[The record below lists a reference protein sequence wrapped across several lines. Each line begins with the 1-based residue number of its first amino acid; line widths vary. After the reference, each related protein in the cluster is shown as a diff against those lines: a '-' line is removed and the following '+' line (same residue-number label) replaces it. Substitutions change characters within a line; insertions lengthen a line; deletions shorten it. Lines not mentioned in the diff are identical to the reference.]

1 MQNWIATCTLP
12 HKDCVVQSSIE
23 ATVPSPCFG
32 KRCAR
37 SSLVKGKIDWTMT
50 SLKIYWELSISPSS
64 LFSESSLS
72 DVLLSKER
80 RWWVTKRMQ
89 KNVDCRRCVKAWLS
103 WNMAGH
109 ISAPVSLEWFPPSF
123 KNRLKRID
131 LGKMMI
137 DLFFFQTP
145 WLNQKCWHLQ
155 NADGGWKQMCK
166 EGQVGLWL
174 ANSQHLW
181 VWNGSLQA
189 LKTDWNALAWG
200 IWW

>member
-89 KNVDCRRCVKAWLS
+89 KKVDCRRCVKAWLS

-137 DLFFFQTP
+137 DLVFFFKRLGWTRSVGIYRMQMVDE
-145 WLNQKCWHLQ
+145 NKCARKAKL
-155 NADGGWKQMCK
+155 GYGWPTVSTC
-166 EGQVGLWL
+166 
-174 ANSQHLW
+174 
-181 VWNGSLQA
+181 GSGMVPSKL
-189 LKTDWNALAWG
+189 
-200 IWW
+200 